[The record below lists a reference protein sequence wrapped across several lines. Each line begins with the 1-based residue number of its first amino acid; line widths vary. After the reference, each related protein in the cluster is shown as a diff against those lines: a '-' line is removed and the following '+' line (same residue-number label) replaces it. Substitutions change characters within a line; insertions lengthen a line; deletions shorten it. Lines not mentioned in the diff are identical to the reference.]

1 MWKVDYHFLVI
12 EKDLK
17 DFSRADQKNIF
28 DTADQKLSKDPH
40 AYGEPL
46 KGPYKGYWRMRVGMY
61 RVIYEIIKEDVVV
74 LVVKVGKRK
83 DDLVYQELAARLH
96 KIRR

>member
-12 EKDLK
+12 DKDLK
-17 DFSRADQKNIF
+17 QLPRLDQKNIF

-46 KGPYKGYWRMRVGMY
+46 KDPFKGYWRMRVGFY
-61 RVIYEIIKEDVVV
+61 RVIYEIIKDDVLV

-83 DDLVYQELAARLH
+83 DDLVYKELASRLH
-96 KIRR
+96 KIHR